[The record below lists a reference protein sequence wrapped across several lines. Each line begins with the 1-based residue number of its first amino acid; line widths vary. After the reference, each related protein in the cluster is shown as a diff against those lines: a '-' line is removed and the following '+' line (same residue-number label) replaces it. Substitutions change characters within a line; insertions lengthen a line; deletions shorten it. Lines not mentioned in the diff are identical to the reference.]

1 MKLLFVYNA
10 NAGLA
15 AGMMDSLHK
24 LVSPRTYA
32 CDLCAI
38 TYGLTRMNP
47 TWKAWLK
54 AQAFEAVFYHRPDFR
69 AAYPDV
75 AVALPVI
82 LLDSAAKIETLVSA
96 DDFKNTPSVDE
107 LIALIEARLA
117 VLSPKAP
124 ERPPSSPSHPS

>member
-1 MKLLFVYNA
+1 MKLIFVYNA
-10 NAGLA
+10 NAGLV

-47 TWKAWLK
+47 TWKTWLK
-54 AQAFEAVFYHRPDFR
+54 AQAFDAVFYHRPDFH

-82 LLDSAAKIETLVSA
+82 LVDRAAQIETLVSA
-96 DDFKNTPSVDE
+96 DDFKTTSSVDE

-117 VLSPKAP
+117 ALSPKAP
-124 ERPPSSPSHPS
+124 EPPPSLLSRPS

>member
-10 NAGLA
+10 NAGLV
-15 AGMMDSLHK
+15 AGMMDSVHK
-24 LVSPRTYA
+24 LVSPQTYA

-47 TWKAWLK
+47 EWKAWLK

-69 AAYPDV
+69 AAYPGV
-75 AVALPVI
+75 AAELPVI
-82 LLDSAAKIETLVSA
+82 LTEREGAVEPLIGA
-96 DDFKNTPSVDE
+96 DDFKRTPSVDA

-117 VLSPKAP
+117 ALSPTIP
-124 ERPPSSPSHPS
+124 EPQPSSPSRR

>member
-47 TWKAWLK
+47 EWKAWLK

-69 AAYPDV
+69 AAYPGV

-82 LLDSAAKIETLVSA
+82 LVDRAAQIETLVSA
-96 DDFKNTPSVDE
+96 DDFKTTSSVDE

-117 VLSPKAP
+117 ALSPKAP
-124 ERPPSSPSHPS
+124 EPPPSLLSRPS